1 MSTLT
6 IPNTFVNGGTIVAA
20 EHNAN
25 FTAVKNFVDGLASG
39 TNFAAGA
46 INTED
51 IAASAI
57 TATKIAT
64 GAVTGAKIENSVTL
78 TTPNIGAATGT
89 SLTTTGMVI
98 GRIAISPVV
107 GAYTL
112 SLSDEGKLNE
122 FDNAGATNITVPP
135 DSSANFP
142 IGAQLILVQS
152 GAGQI
157 TVVAGSGVTVNATPG
172 LKLRA
177 QWSSAVLIKRGANSW
192 VLLGD
197 LSS

>member
-1 MSTLT
+1 MATLT
-6 IPNTFVNGGTIVAA
+6 IPNTFVNGNTIVAA

-39 TNFAAGA
+39 TNFDAGA

-57 TATKIAT
+57 TASKIAT
-64 GAVTGAKIENSVTL
+64 GAVTGAKIETSVAL

-89 SLTTTGMVI
+89 SLTTTGLVI
-98 GRIAISPVV
+98 NRITINPIV
-107 GAYTL
+107 GAYTFAL
-112 SLSDEGKLNE
+112 ADEGKLSE
-122 FDNAGATNITVPP
+122 FDNAGATTITIAA
-135 DSSANFP
+135 DSSVNFP
-142 IGAQLILVQS
+142 VGAQLLLLQT
-152 GAGQI
+152 GAGQ
-157 TVVAGSGVTVNATPG
+157 TTFAGAVGVTVNGTPG

-177 QWSSAVLIKRGANSW
+177 QWSSGVLIKRAANSW

-197 LSS
+197 LAA